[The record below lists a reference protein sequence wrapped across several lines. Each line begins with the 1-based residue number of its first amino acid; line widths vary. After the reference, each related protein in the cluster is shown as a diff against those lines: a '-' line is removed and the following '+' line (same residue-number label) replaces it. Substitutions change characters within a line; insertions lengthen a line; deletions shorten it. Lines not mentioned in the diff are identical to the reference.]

1 MFIKNLKKFI
11 NYYGEGRKLKLI
23 GFSLLSLCAGLLE
36 FIGIALI
43 YPFILMIINPSL
55 LENTGLFDKYL
66 PILNNSNTLKSSLI
80 IGFCVLAVFI
90 FKNIFII
97 FSLAMQT
104 QFISNWRRDL
114 SKRFMEYYLW
124 APYDEMIK
132 TPPSHKIYTITTLCS
147 QSVELFMIRC
157 LNLLTNTAVVG
168 MIVLL
173 LLWKF
178 PIAAAATIIF
188 ISICLSLQNKYFKKR
203 AQELSEKMV
212 TSTKEYNEILISN
225 TENLKE
231 IKILSAEP
239 YFTKEFDNIADT
251 SAVYYFQFNYFNAI
265 PPYIVEILIVC
276 SLLILGG
283 IISVQNINNSAT
295 IIASFAVI
303 AASIFRIAPALNR
316 IQSSIININAGRNY
330 VIALNQE
337 YEKCNLKT
345 FKYNKNISK
354 NRVDFFRKIELK
366 NINYSYDGKT
376 DVLKNISFEINKGD
390 FIGIIG
396 LSGAG
401 KSTLADIIL
410 GLLTPHSGEILVDN
424 TKLNENNFSEFRK
437 LIGYVPQQIN
447 VIEKSFKENVA
458 WGIDYEK
465 IDEDGVIKALK
476 ASQLYDLVEKFDEG
490 INAKPFIGSTGLSQ
504 GQKQRLAIARALYR
518 DPELLI
524 LDEATSSLD
533 VKVENEITSMLNNL
547 KENKTIIAIAHR
559 LSTLKAC
566 TKLIYMKDGKIVD
579 IGTFEELCGRYKDF
593 ETLVK
598 LSSIK

>member
-1 MFIKNLKKFI
+1 MFIENLKKFI

-178 PIAAAATIIF
+178 PIAAAATIMF

-203 AQELSEKMV
+203 
-212 TSTKEYNEILISN
+212 STR
-225 TENLKE
+225 
-231 IKILSAEP
+231 
-239 YFTKEFDNIADT
+239 
-251 SAVYYFQFNYFNAI
+251 
-265 PPYIVEILIVC
+265 
-276 SLLILGG
+276 
-283 IISVQNINNSAT
+283 II
-295 IIASFAVI
+295 
-303 AASIFRIAPALNR
+303 R
-316 IQSSIININAGRNY
+316 
-330 VIALNQE
+330 
-337 YEKCNLKT
+337 
-345 FKYNKNISK
+345 KNG
-354 NRVDFFRKIELK
+354 
-366 NINYSYDGKT
+366 Y
-376 DVLKNISFEINKGD
+376 INKR
-390 FIGIIG
+390 
-396 LSGAG
+396 
-401 KSTLADIIL
+401 
-410 GLLTPHSGEILVDN
+410 V
-424 TKLNENNFSEFRK
+424 
-437 LIGYVPQQIN
+437 Q
-447 VIEKSFKENVA
+447 
-458 WGIDYEK
+458 
-465 IDEDGVIKALK
+465 
-476 ASQLYDLVEKFDEG
+476 
-490 INAKPFIGSTGLSQ
+490 
-504 GQKQRLAIARALYR
+504 
-518 DPELLI
+518 
-524 LDEATSSLD
+524 
-533 VKVENEITSMLNNL
+533 
-547 KENKTIIAIAHR
+547 
-559 LSTLKAC
+559 
-566 TKLIYMKDGKIVD
+566 
-579 IGTFEELCGRYKDF
+579 
-593 ETLVK
+593 
-598 LSSIK
+598 